1 MYHLYIYLN
10 RVISTNRIHVS
21 KRVLRGELKH
31 RDKNL
36 SMAIPTEKSSSA
48 QGQEKKRKNHI
59 WSFFLY
65 IEQNG
70 SISN

>member
-1 MYHLYIYLN
+1 MYHLYVYLN

-36 SMAIPTEKSSSA
+36 SMTIPTEKISSA
-48 QGQEKKRKNHI
+48 QGQEKKEKPYLV
-59 WSFFLY
+59 FFPIY
-65 IEQNG
+65 RTE
-70 SISN
+70 